1 MDKIILY
8 WRGLTSYTLN
18 DFVTENF
25 ESIFTKIMK
34 LKFNKTTLK
43 KTRII
48 AIDILLLYMKLN
60 QLGNF
65 KLQIHN
71 LN

>member
-1 MDKIILY
+1 MDKIILN

-25 ESIFTKIMK
+25 ESIFTKIIK
-34 LKFNKTTLK
+34 LKFNKTTL